1 MQLTLQTSAPTLP
14 LTAYDLPPPA
24 GLSSSH
30 LSFLSKYL
38 APSYLSAET
47 LEKLCGQFE
56 AASEI
61 VLHNFLKP
69 DLAQKLKEETKGVDI
84 REYPSKTA
92 IVPQDLG
99 EGSGWAL
106 QGPPSKHR
114 YLSLDKSSS
123 DTATPILT
131 DILSS
136 LLPSEAFRA
145 WLAVVSSLTP
155 MSYRSEARRF
165 RKGLDY
171 TLAAGEERSS
181 EARLDVWLGATWW
194 ADVPVA
200 SDAEDALLDEGGWE
214 CYLASP
220 EEGEDPAVFQSKHAR
235 QTADTTEEQKAES
248 NGNDETSTAE
258 DGSEKNGEQEF
269 ELEID
274 PEQSDELSPSDFD
287 SDSEGGEDDGPLLT
301 QAVSFNKLLLVLR
314 DPGVMRFVKYLGAGA
329 GGSRWDV
336 GGEWEVGMLEE
347 ADDEDDGEA

>member
-1 MQLTLQTSAPTLP
+1 M
-14 LTAYDLPPPA
+14 
-24 GLSSSH
+24 
-30 LSFLSKYL
+30 SKYL

-61 VLHNFLKP
+61 VLHNFLKS
-69 DLAQKLKEETKGVDI
+69 DLAANLKQETKAVDI

-92 IVPQDLG
+92 IVSQDLG
-99 EGSGWAL
+99 EGNGWTL
-106 QGPPSKHR
+106 QGPASKHR
-114 YLSLDKSSS
+114 YLSLDKSSGES
-123 DTATPILT
+123 STPILS
-131 DILSS
+131 DILAN

-145 WLAVVSSLTP
+145 WLGVVSSLTP
-155 MSYRSEARRF
+155 MGHRAEARRF

-171 TLAAGEERSS
+171 TLAAGEERTG

-194 ADVPVA
+194 ADVPVG

-235 QTADTTEEQKAES
+235 QAAE
-248 NGNDETSTAE
+248 GQDDAQTTSTGNGHVE
-258 DGSEKNGEQEF
+258 TGNNGEQEEEKDGEQEF

-287 SDSEGGEDDGPLLT
+287 SDSEDGEDDGPLLT

-347 ADDEDDGEA
+347 DDEEEANANQA

>member
-1 MQLTLQTSAPTLP
+1 MP
-14 LTAYDLPPPA
+14 LTAYEKEPPA

-30 LSFLSKYL
+30 LSFLGKYL
-38 APSYLSAET
+38 APSYLSAAT

-69 DLAQKLKEETKGVDI
+69 DLADQLKAETKGIDI
-84 REYPSKTA
+84 REYPSKPS

-99 EGSGWAL
+99 ERNGWSL

-114 YLSLDKSSS
+114 YMTLDKASSS
-123 DTATPILT
+123 SSTPVLR
-131 DILSS
+131 DILAN

-145 WLAVVSSLTP
+145 WLGVVSSLTP
-155 MSYRSEARRF
+155 MAHRTEARRF

-171 TLAAGEERSS
+171 TLANGEEKTG

-200 SDAEDALLDEGGWE
+200 SDAEDQLLDEGGWD

-235 QTADTTEEQKAES
+235 QAEANGEEAEGSSSKAEQ
-248 NGNDETSTAE
+248 GQE
-258 DGSEKNGEQEF
+258 DGEEEEGKEDGAEEQEF

-274 PEQSDELSPSDFD
+274 PEQSDQLSPSDFD
-287 SDSEGGEDDGPLLT
+287 SDSEDGDEDDGPLLV

-314 DPGVMRFVKYLGAGA
+314 DPGVMRFVKYLGAAA

-347 ADDEDDGEA
+347 EEEGEGEA